1 MDLHNTA
8 AVKKPVPKDPEQ
20 WQQVLCLHTP
30 HLILSGPGGALMRL
44 GGEATPF
51 FITDTQ
57 TGSPQPRTLASQSD
71 PSSAVCKHLPLSV
84 SKGGR
89 CWRSGH
95 GQLDNLI
102 KPSWGHSGPRI
113 EPA

>member
-1 MDLHNTA
+1 
-8 AVKKPVPKDPEQ
+8 
-20 WQQVLCLHTP
+20 
-30 HLILSGPGGALMRL
+30 MRL

-51 FITDTQ
+51 FIPDTQ
-57 TGSPQPRTLASQSD
+57 MGSPQPRTLASQSA
-71 PSSAVCKHLPLSV
+71 PSSAVYKHLPSSI

-102 KPSWGHSGPRI
+102 KPSWGRGGPNR
-113 EPA
+113 PA